1 MARTTIEAWL
11 VGMAA
16 VLTAAGCEAA
26 KLSPGDAAPA
36 WAGIVGTDD
45 KPHGLADYAAAKLI
59 VLVFTC
65 NQCPVAQGYEDR
77 LLALQQDYRAK
88 GVQVVAVN
96 VNNNSA
102 DRLEPMKKRAAEKKF
117 NFPYLYDPTQKMG
130 RDYGATQTPHVFVL
144 GGDRAIAYVGAIDD
158 NLDVK
163 GVKEHYLRDA
173 LDALLAGN
181 KPAKAVTQ
189 QFGCGIQYE
198 AEKK

>member
-1 MARTTIEAWL
+1 
-11 VGMAA
+11 
-16 VLTAAGCEAA
+16 
-26 KLSPGDAAPA
+26 
-36 WAGIVGTDD
+36 
-45 KPHGLADYAAAKLI
+45 
-59 VLVFTC
+59 
-65 NQCPVAQGYEDR
+65 
-77 LLALQQDYRAK
+77 
-88 GVQVVAVN
+88 
-96 VNNNSA
+96 
-102 DRLEPMKKRAAEKKF
+102 
-117 NFPYLYDPTQKMG
+117 
-130 RDYGATQTPHVFVL
+130 VFVL